1 MIKYNDL
8 TQLEKYRLKIISLS
22 LARNITTF
30 TASLALDRSERQIRR
45 IKAKVRKSGIQGVI
59 HGLKGKPSNNR
70 IKNRE
75 DISTLE

>member
-59 HGLKGKPSNNR
+59 HGLKRQTK
-70 IKNRE
+70 
-75 DISTLE
+75 